1 MSRILMTANFADRGV
16 SVQSKVVNLQFVRY
30 V

>member
-1 MSRILMTANFADRGV
+1 MSRILMTASFAGQGV

>member
-1 MSRILMTANFADRGV
+1 MSRILMTASFAGQGV
-16 SVQSKVVNLQFVRY
+16 SVQKVVNLQFVRY